1 MPHLLSFAVDIILA
15 GYIVWE
21 VVRFPPRYRR
31 LKQDI
36 VSGVAGARL
45 RMYRETLA
53 FEWISALLALLALG
67 FDWSKLNPKA
77 LDLDHS
83 PLLQQFSTAGGVD
96 PGLLT
101 AIVAGLAGGI
111 VFGLIGIVVIRLRA
125 NRLAAKTA
133 AGAPAAA
140 AAPDAPHPWW
150 RKLMPDF
157 DALVPVTPRERLV
170 FAAVAISAG
179 ICEEIVFRGWLLG
192 TLHGTVGLHGTAL
205 ILVAAAMFGL
215 AHTYQR
221 ITGMLLTGIVGAV
234 FCVLYA
240 ATGSLLVPI
249 ALHILMDVRFAL
261 IPARRKQSAASFSPS
276 RATV

>member
-1 MPHLLSFAVDIILA
+1 MPHLLSLAVDVILA

-21 VVRFPPRYRR
+21 VVRFPPRYRQ

-36 VSGVAGARL
+36 ASGVAGARL
-45 RMYRETLA
+45 RIYRETLA
-53 FEWISALLALLALG
+53 FEWISALLALFALG

-77 LDLDHS
+77 LDLGHS
-83 PLLQQFSTAGGVD
+83 PLLPQSSAAGGVD
-96 PGLLT
+96 PGLPT
-101 AIVAGLAGGI
+101 VIVAGLAAGI
-111 VFGLIGIVVIRLRA
+111 VFGLIGIVVIRLHA
-125 NRLAAKTA
+125 NRLAAKSA
-133 AGAPAAA
+133 ADAPA
-140 AAPDAPHPWW
+140 AAPDAPQPWW
-150 RKLMPDF
+150 RKLTPDF

-179 ICEEIVFRGWLLG
+179 ICEEIVFRGWLLA

-221 ITGMLLTGIVGAV
+221 ITGVLLTGIVGAV
-234 FCVLYA
+234 FCVLYVA
-240 ATGSLLVPI
+240 AGSLLVPI

-261 IPARRKQSAASFSPS
+261 IPARLKQSGASFSPS

>member
-1 MPHLLSFAVDIILA
+1 MLHLLSLAVDIILA

-21 VVRFPPRYRR
+21 VVRFPPRYRQ

-36 VSGVAGARL
+36 ASGVAGARL

-77 LDLDHS
+77 LDLGHS
-83 PLLQQFSTAGGVD
+83 PLLPQSSAAGGVD

-101 AIVAGLAGGI
+101 VIVASLAAGI

-125 NRLAAKTA
+125 NRLAAKSA
-133 AGAPAAA
+133 ADAPA
-140 AAPDAPHPWW
+140 AAPDAPQPWW
-150 RKLMPDF
+150 RKLTPDF

-179 ICEEIVFRGWLLG
+179 ICEEIVFRGWLLS

-221 ITGMLLTGIVGAV
+221 ITGVLLTGIVGAV
-234 FCVLYA
+234 FCVLYV

>member
-1 MPHLLSFAVDIILA
+1 MPHLLSVAVDIILA

-21 VVRFPPRYRR
+21 VVRFPPRYRQ

-36 VSGVAGARL
+36 AGGVAGARL

-67 FDWSKLNPKA
+67 FDWSKLNPKT

-83 PLLQQFSTAGGVD
+83 PLLQQFSASGRVD

-111 VFGLIGIVVIRLRA
+111 VFGFIGIVAVRLRA

-133 AGAPAAA
+133 AGAP
-140 AAPDAPHPWW
+140 DAPQPWW
-150 RKLMPDF
+150 RKLTPDF

-170 FAAVAISAG
+170 FAVVAISAG

-221 ITGMLLTGIVGAV
+221 ITGVLLTGIVGAV
-234 FCVLYA
+234 FCVLYV

-249 ALHILMDVRFAL
+249 ALHILMDVRFAI
-261 IPARRKQSAASFSPS
+261 IPARRKQSAASFTPS